1 MSQPLRAY
9 NGAMTRPP
17 RRVVDALLPVAALA
31 TLSLWTARALLRVD
45 QSWDT
50 WMYHLPFA
58 ARLWGVV
65 PEAEFGMPGYLED
78 RYDGVPLLGEWIQG
92 LLLWA
97 SGQPE
102 TAALPALASLVL
114 FVGFLR
120 AFLQVPWAL
129 GLVALAAIPLV
140 HVHATTGYVDLP
152 SNLAFAALV
161 LMTYLLYVRP
171 GFGTRRHLLLMGLLA
186 ALAGNIKF
194 QLVPLLPI
202 PLALAGARLIW
213 LARGDLG
220 GALARAGGPV
230 RVAAATA
237 LGLALVFAVPLKNLV
252 VHGNPVYP
260 IQMHVLGLTL
270 EGPEVLP
277 AEKAM
282 ASIRFVPVH
291 LEDAPSAQRWLLS
304 LVEAGVRPL
313 TDPRRWTVDQFM
325 PHGATGTM
333 MGGYSAPY
341 VVFSLLLLAYLVLR
355 LRSREAWGALT
366 VMLLASPVVAV
377 VPQSH
382 ELRYTMFW
390 MVVLVSLNLYLV
402 GRLEASAPRSGVNS
416 RSVGLA
422 SLAALALTVAVSRGA
437 YLDPRPYPVER
448 LVDQK
453 VDRTILAKIT
463 DGDHVCFSHEPWT
476 FLYSS
481 YFHPPRHYALRER
494 SRAEDCGGYR
504 HLGLAKF
511 GPD

>member
-1 MSQPLRAY
+1 
-9 NGAMTRPP
+9 MTPAPSRKVE
-17 RRVVDALLPVAALA
+17 RLLQGTALA
-31 TLSLWTARALLRVD
+31 VLALWVVRALFRVD

-65 PEAEFGMPGYLED
+65 PEAAFGMPAYLED
-78 RYDGVPLLGEWIQG
+78 RYDGVPLLGEWVQG

-97 SGQPE
+97 TGRPE
-102 TAALPALASLVL
+102 TASLPALASLGL
-114 FVGFLR
+114 FVAFLR
-120 AFLQVPWAL
+120 VYFQVPWHL
-129 GLVALAAIPLV
+129 GLIALAAIPLV
-140 HVHATTGYVDLP
+140 HIHATAGYVDLP
-152 SNLAFAALV
+152 SNLAFAVLV

-171 GFGTRRHLLLMGLLA
+171 GFATRRRLLLMGLAA

-202 PLALAGARLIW
+202 PLALAGARLLW
-213 LARGDLG
+213 LARADRPGT
-220 GALARAGGPV
+220 LARDGGP
-230 RVAAATA
+230 RRLAAGTAVA
-237 LGLALVFAVPLKNLV
+237 LALVFAVPLKNLV

-260 IQMHVLGLTL
+260 IQMRVLGVTL

-282 ASIRFVPVH
+282 ASIRFVPVY
-291 LEDAPSAQRWLLS
+291 LEEAPSAQRWLYS
-304 LVEAGVRPL
+304 LFEVGVRPFS
-313 TDPRRWTVDQFM
+313 DPWRWTVDQFM
-325 PHGATGTM
+325 PHGSTGTM
-333 MGGYSAPY
+333 MGGFSAPY
-341 VVFSLLLLAYLVLR
+341 VVFSLLLLGYLVLR
-355 LRSREAWGALT
+355 LRSREAWVAAA

-382 ELRYTMFW
+382 ELRYTVFW
-390 MVVLVSLNLYLV
+390 MIVLVSLNLYLV
-402 GRLEASAPRSGVNS
+402 GRLEASAGRRSWVN
-416 RSVGLA
+416 RGSVGVA
-422 SLAALALTVAVSRGA
+422 ALAALALTVAVSRGA

-448 LVDQK
+448 LVDVK
-453 VDRTILAKIT
+453 VDKTILAKIA
-463 DGDHVCFSHEPWT
+463 DGDRVCFSHEPWT

-481 YFHPPRHYALRER
+481 YFHPPLHYALRER

>member
-1 MSQPLRAY
+1 MPAY
-9 NGAMTRPP
+9 NPAMAPSPARK
-17 RRVVDALLPVAALA
+17 VDRLLQAAA
-31 TLSLWTARALLRVD
+31 ISVLSLWVVRAVFRVD

-65 PEAEFGMPGYLED
+65 PEAAFGMPAYLED
-78 RYDGVPLLGEWIQG
+78 RYDGVPLLGEWLQG
-92 LLLWA
+92 FLLWA
-97 SGQPE
+97 TGRPE
-102 TAALPALASLVL
+102 TASLPALASLAL

-120 AFLQVPWAL
+120 AYFQIPWHL
-129 GLVALAAIPLV
+129 GLIALAAIPLV
-140 HVHATTGYVDLP
+140 HIHATAGYVDLP
-152 SNLAFAALV
+152 SNLAFAVLV

-171 GFGTRRHLLLMGLLA
+171 GFATRDNVLLMGLAA
-186 ALAGNIKF
+186 ALAGNVKF

-202 PLALAGARLIW
+202 PLALAGARLLW
-213 LARGDLG
+213 VARADRRGALVHAG
-220 GALARAGGPV
+220 GAGRL
-230 RVAAATA
+230 VAA
-237 LGLALVFAVPLKNLV
+237 GLALALIFAVPLKNLV

-260 IQMHVLGLTL
+260 IQMQVLGVTL

-277 AEKAM
+277 AEKEM
-282 ASIRFVPVH
+282 ASIRFVPVY
-291 LEDAPSAQRWLLS
+291 LEEAPSAQRWLLS
-304 LVEAGVRPL
+304 LFEVGVRPFS
-313 TDPRRWTVDQFM
+313 DPRRWTVDQFM
-325 PHGATGTM
+325 PHGSTGTM

-341 VVFSLLLLAYLVLR
+341 VAFSLLLLTYLVLR
-355 LRSREAWGALT
+355 LRTREAWAAAI

-390 MVVLVSLNLYLV
+390 MVVLVSLNLYLT
-402 GRLEASAPRSGVNS
+402 GRLETSAAGTWVNR

-422 SLAALALTVAVSRGA
+422 ALAALGLAVAVSRGA

-448 LVDQK
+448 LVDVK
-453 VDRTILAKIT
+453 VDKTILAKIG
-463 DGDHVCFSHEPWT
+463 DGDRVCFSHEPWT

-481 YFHPPRHYALRER
+481 HFHPPLHYALRER